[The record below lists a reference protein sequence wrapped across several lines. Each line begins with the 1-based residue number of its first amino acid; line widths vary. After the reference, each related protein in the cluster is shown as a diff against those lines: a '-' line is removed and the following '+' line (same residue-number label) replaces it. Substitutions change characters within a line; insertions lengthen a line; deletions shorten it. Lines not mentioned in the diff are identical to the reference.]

1 MKIDFYQEVEIIA
14 GSDKNKKYVGC
25 KGVVMAISEEDGKIY
40 GYAVSVYGQKN
51 SRCFDSDELVPTG
64 VRFKREDFYNGS
76 YAKVSPTGEL
86 LDLHLVDE
94 TTNKPSNH

>member
-1 MKIDFYQEVEIIA
+1 MEIDFFQEVKIISGNDKTKKYIGFKGIVLGIGKENEEIEGYDVYIYDVERVAGFSTGEII
-14 GSDKNKKYVGC
+14 
-25 KGVVMAISEEDGKIY
+25 
-40 GYAVSVYGQKN
+40 
-51 SRCFDSDELVPTG
+51 PTG